1 MKSKVD
7 KLDVDKLVPT
17 PVDLHKLSDAVKY
30 DAVRTTEYDKVVK
43 KVNAIQTTDT
53 NSLVKEKWL

>member
-7 KLDVDKLVPT
+7 KLDVDKVVPT
-17 PVDLHKLSDAVKY
+17 PADLHKLSDVVKY

-53 NSLVKEKWL
+53 NS